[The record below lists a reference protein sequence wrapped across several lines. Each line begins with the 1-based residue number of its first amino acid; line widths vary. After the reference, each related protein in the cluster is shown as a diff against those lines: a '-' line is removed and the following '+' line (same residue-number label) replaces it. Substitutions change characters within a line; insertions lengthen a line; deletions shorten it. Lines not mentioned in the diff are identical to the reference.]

1 MDFGATPGAE
11 GRSYGY
17 GCDQGRSNPE
27 PAVFPAESE
36 YRKPVMPSM
45 DARLTALEEEMKSTK
60 TQIQQIL
67 LDLREHVLEFTNPF
81 TAESKLAL
89 ARKVEEKIGAMKD
102 Q

>member
-1 MDFGATPGAE
+1 
-11 GRSYGY
+11 
-17 GCDQGRSNPE
+17 
-27 PAVFPAESE
+27 
-36 YRKPVMPSM
+36 MPSM

-81 TAESKLAL
+81 TAEAKLAL

>member
-1 MDFGATPGAE
+1 
-11 GRSYGY
+11 
-17 GCDQGRSNPE
+17 
-27 PAVFPAESE
+27 
-36 YRKPVMPSM
+36 MPSM

>member
-1 MDFGATPGAE
+1 
-11 GRSYGY
+11 
-17 GCDQGRSNPE
+17 
-27 PAVFPAESE
+27 
-36 YRKPVMPSM
+36 MPSM

-81 TAESKLAL
+81 TAEAKLAL
-89 ARKVEEKIGAMKD
+89 ARKVEEKIGSMKD